1 MQQISPASYSQ
12 YYLHSI
18 GIPQKNR
25 YSHNIAIA
33 ASTPDFAAALADA
46 KA

>member
-1 MQQISPASYSQ
+1 MVPLNVID
-12 YYLHSI
+12 
-18 GIPQKNR
+18 IPQKKR